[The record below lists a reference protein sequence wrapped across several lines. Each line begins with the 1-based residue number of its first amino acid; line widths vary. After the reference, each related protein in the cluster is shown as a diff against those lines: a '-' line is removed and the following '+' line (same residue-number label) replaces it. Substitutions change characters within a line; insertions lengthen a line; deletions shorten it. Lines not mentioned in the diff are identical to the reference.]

1 MCLTPCFCSGT
12 VKAFYASSILM
23 EGLSQFGE
31 PSDEVC
37 FCVGYAWCVSL
48 VRYVRVTIKFP
59 LDAPYIRPFPF
70 QQYACTRTC
79 NHRTPVPEYIVSMY
93 ARFVKRRISTRRWES
108 FGMFAEPSTCYFC
121 LSSVC
126 VHGLLS
132 PFQSV
137 HSLRLVP
144 SVSQDGLFR
153 LRKAENLCLLSLQE
167 ELRGNSS
174 LFNRREI
181 IDVILLDTKS
191 YAVPHEY
198 GHR

>member
-1 MCLTPCFCSGT
+1 
-12 VKAFYASSILM
+12 
-23 EGLSQFGE
+23 
-31 PSDEVC
+31 
-37 FCVGYAWCVSL
+37 
-48 VRYVRVTIKFP
+48 
-59 LDAPYIRPFPF
+59 
-70 QQYACTRTC
+70 
-79 NHRTPVPEYIVSMY
+79 
-93 ARFVKRRISTRRWES
+93 
-108 FGMFAEPSTCYFC
+108 MFAEPSTCYFC
-121 LSSVC
+121 LSSVR